1 MARSLLDDPRFESI
15 GRGKGGSRG
24 GGGGANSDKIKLAI
38 AIVLFLIAG
47 GVIAWYYEL
56 LPGTGRSRAGAPVM
70 TREEK
75 QQFEEQVKKSE
86 EEAMKRPD
94 VQRGSD

>member
-24 GGGGANSDKIKLAI
+24 GGGGMSGDKIKLAL

-56 LPGTGRSRAGAPVM
+56 LPGTNRSRAGAPVM
-70 TREEK
+70 TPDERK
-75 QQFEEQVKKSE
+75 QFDEQVKKSE
-86 EEAMKRPD
+86 EEALKRPD
-94 VQRGSD
+94 VTTGSD